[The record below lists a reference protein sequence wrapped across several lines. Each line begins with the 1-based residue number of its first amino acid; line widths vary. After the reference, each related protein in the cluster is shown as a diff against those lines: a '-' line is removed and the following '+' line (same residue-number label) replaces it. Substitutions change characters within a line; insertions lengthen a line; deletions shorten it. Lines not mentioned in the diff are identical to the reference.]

1 VHADPAGV
9 TMAVEVLSFGF
20 KYAPDIPAAD
30 LRIDLRRKVA
40 NPQDHL
46 PKGAVGTD
54 LVVRRSVL
62 GSDTNRR
69 VFQGCLDRAQKL
81 LKDNPAAVI
90 AFGCKSGIHR
100 SVVFA
105 EELAACLRKAGH
117 AVEVRHV
124 HLRK

>member
-1 VHADPAGV
+1 
-9 TMAVEVLSFGF
+9 MVEVLSFGF
-20 KYAPDIPAAD
+20 KYAPDIPRAD
-30 LRIDLRRKVA
+30 LQIDLRRRIA

-62 GSDTNRR
+62 GPDTNRR
-69 VFQGCLDRAQKL
+69 VFQGCLDRALKL
-81 LKDNPAAVI
+81 LKQSPAAVI
-90 AFGCKSGIHR
+90 AFGCNSGIHR

-105 EELAACLRKAGH
+105 EELAARLREAGH
-117 AVEVRHV
+117 EVAVRHV

>member
-1 VHADPAGV
+1 
-9 TMAVEVLSFGF
+9 MAVEILSFGF

-30 LRIDLRRKVA
+30 LQIDLRRRTA

-46 PKGAVGTD
+46 PKGAIGTD
-54 LVVRRSVL
+54 PIVKRTVL

-69 VFQGCLDRAQKL
+69 VFQACLDRALKL
-81 LKDNPAAVI
+81 LKDNPSPVI
-90 AFGCKSGIHR
+90 AFGCHSGIHR

-105 EELAACLRKAGH
+105 EELAARLRRTGH

-124 HLRK
+124 HLRMHVRT

>member
-1 VHADPAGV
+1 MHADPAGL

-30 LRIDLRRKVA
+30 LRIDLRRRIA

-62 GSDTNRR
+62 GSDANRR
-69 VFQGCLDRAQKL
+69 VFQSCLDRAQKL
-81 LKDNPAAVI
+81 LKVNASAVI
-90 AFGCKSGIHR
+90 AFGCNSGIHR

-105 EELAACLRKAGH
+105 EELAARLREAGH
-117 AVEVRHV
+117 VALVRHV